1 MYFFS
6 AGIPYIIKV
15 STGDKSNAG
24 TDAKVYVIMHNK
36 KKIDSGKIW
45 LTNEKFQRGR
55 TNIFNVNVLEML
67 SPLSSLEI
75 GHDNSGLGPG
85 WNLDQVIVYCPNTGI
100 EQVFPCKKWL
110 SRDEGDGLIQRTLYE
125 NTSLRKKGDKSK
137 LR

>member
-1 MYFFS
+1 
-6 AGIPYIIKV
+6 
-15 STGDKSNAG
+15 
-24 TDAKVYVIMHNK
+24 
-36 KKIDSGKIW
+36 
-45 LTNEKFQRGR
+45 
-55 TNIFNVNVLEML
+55 ML

-85 WNLDQVIVYCPNTGI
+85 WYLDQVIVYCPNTGI

-137 LR
+137 CLAKRNEPSHEKKDLSFVQLIVLQTGIRSNPVG